1 MFEFFFFF
9 FVFFLRKFLQQCNYM
24 STTRSGDHNTKT
36 AIKEFQEFFGLPVT
50 DELDDET
57 LSEMKK
63 PRCGVPDIHDNMRRV
78 KLINH
83 GGSLPKY
90 FLYRGQDTKVFKY
103 CSDVALKLQFTKTK
117 STRDADLKFRC
128 VKGR

>member
-1 MFEFFFFF
+1 
-9 FVFFLRKFLQQCNYM
+9 M

-36 AIKEFQEFFGLPVT
+36 AIKKFQEFFGLPVT
-50 DELDDET
+50 GELDDET

-78 KLINH
+78 KLVNH

-90 FLYRGQDTKVFKY
+90 FLYRGQDTSESEQARIIVKVFKY